1 MLKCIYTSMYL
12 GNQLKSQ
19 IKNNLFSQSMMG
31 SKIIPEEIIIENEKE
46 NKENKENQDN
56 KIVIKKI
63 SRIASK
69 TSSEFLG
76 ELTDD
81 DKISFVI
88 QDPKFGMFT
97 LFKYHFKFGN
107 HYKLTKNHQTI
118 YCSHVFSLWLAIP
131 ILVFISQWLIYTT
144 LIVNQIETYKEGLCP
159 NQANAQEKLLMFAV
173 ALLYF
178 CKSFFL
184 WDNLLSRSKKRF
196 VIKTDSVCTVID
208 ALQEFGFNIL
218 VYFTNLVIIYTEPD
232 FMNMLMNCLA
242 MEFLMLIDNEFEET
256 YFKYQPE
263 VALDIFDKLFVS
275 YNENKNYVID
285 RMERDCCFRFFK
297 YITWIPHKLIVLSHM
312 LLPIICF
319 FMVLYGPI
327 CK

>member
-1 MLKCIYTSMYL
+1 MYF
-12 GNQLKSQ
+12 GSPVKSK
-19 IKNNLFSQSMMG
+19 IKNNLFTQSMNNTG
-31 SKIIPEEIIIENEKE
+31 SRVIPEEILNNENTDSRVIPEEILNIK
-46 NKENKENQDN
+46 NNTSDINR
-56 KIVIKKI
+56 IV
-63 SRIASK
+63 SK

-76 ELTDD
+76 NLSDE

-97 LFKYHFKFGN
+97 LFKYHIKYGIHNRFTINRK
-107 HYKLTKNHQTI
+107 TI
-118 YCSHVFSLWLAIP
+118 YCSHVFSFWLAIP
-131 ILVFISQWLIYTT
+131 ILIFISQWLIYTT
-144 LIVNQIETYKEGLCP
+144 LIINQIETHSDELCP
-159 NQANAQEKLLMFAV
+159 NKANIQEKLLMFAV

-196 VIKTDSVCTVID
+196 VIKTDSICTIID

-218 VYFTNLVIIYTEPD
+218 VYFTNLLIIYTETD

-242 MEFLMLIDNEFEET
+242 MEFLMYIDNEFEET

-275 YNENKNYVID
+275 YNDNKIYVID
-285 RMERDCCFRFFK
+285 RLQKQCCFRFVR
-297 YITWIPHKLIVLSHM
+297 YITWLPRKLIVLSHM

-319 FMVLYGPI
+319 FMVLFGPI